1 MASNLANNSY
11 QLRVA
16 LEPQLTVAAQ
26 CYPQAMKLLTAYDEA
41 CDKADNQEAQTV
53 IEALQQ
59 LTGKPVSEADL
70 FEYYE
75 ASSKGELAWQL
86 ALPAPQQV
94 EHITKAEVVE
104 IVRRLREF
112 SAPTKEWDDL
122 TLEEQAS
129 LYYLADYYHNLLKLH
144 FPARYRY
151 QYFSRY
157 KGPDGQYHTLSQE
170 EIVAKLLA

>member
-1 MASNLANNSY
+1 MASTLDTSGS

-26 CYPQAMKLLTAYDEA
+26 RYPQAVKLLTAYDEA
-41 CDKADNQEAQTV
+41 DDQEAQAM

-75 ASSKGELAWQL
+75 ASSKEELAWQL
-86 ALPAPQQV
+86 SLPAPQLV
-94 EHITKAEVVE
+94 EHITNAELAE
-104 IVRRLREF
+104 IVRRLHEF

-129 LYYLADYYHNLLKLH
+129 LLYLAGYYHNLLKLH
-144 FPARYRY
+144 FPASYRY
-151 QYFSRY
+151 QYFNRY